1 MNKLYNYLV
10 KDGDAIAVG
19 VSAVLFVVFGLG
31 IYLGSSSGGYSLA
44 DLTTREDLSEVN
56 CFNPGLWT
64 MIWMFFIA
72 TLLMIAGVIWD
83 IFRNFKGGSKTVYGF
98 LAIIV
103 SFVVLYVTSSHDTNG
118 RFNAYWAKDFGIT
131 ESLSKLISAGLYSLG
146 LLTLVAFVLI
156 LVFEVRSFFK

>member
-31 IYLGSSSGGYSLA
+31 IYLGSSSGGYSLSE
-44 DLTTREDLSEVN
+44 LTDMEDLSQVN

-72 TLLMIAGVIWD
+72 LVLMLLGIVWD
-83 IFRNFKGGSKTVYGF
+83 IFRNYKSGSKTVYGF
-98 LAIIV
+98 LAIILA
-103 SFVVLYVTSSHDTNG
+103 FVVLYFTSSHDTGG
-118 RFNAYWAKDFGIT
+118 RFDTYWAKDFGIT
-131 ESLSKLISAGLYSLG
+131 ETLSKLISAGLYSLG
-146 LLTLVAFVLI
+146 LLTLLAFLLI
-156 LVFEVRSFFK
+156 LVFEVRAFFK